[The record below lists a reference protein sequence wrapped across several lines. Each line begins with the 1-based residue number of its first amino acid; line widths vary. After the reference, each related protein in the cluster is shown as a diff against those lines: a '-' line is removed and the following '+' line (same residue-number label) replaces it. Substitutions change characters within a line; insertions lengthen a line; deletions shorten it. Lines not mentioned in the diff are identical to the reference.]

1 MATKQQTLFRFISLR
16 APELSKKEE
25 QTKRFVFHP
34 DNTTGVFFNAVKDK
48 PADQT
53 KWQAMEIASKSFD
66 AFKNVSEIERLNPD
80 FSAVSDWIALNRSQF
95 SVEDLSQKI
104 SKLNPFDSETEI
116 NLWDNF
122 FYQVVTQKSFYVKE
136 QLGQFL
142 VLQNLLK
149 EKQGNETLKELANA
163 KITLPVVLFAES
175 ETENTTKST
184 SKVSSEKPV
193 FDSRY
198 LLKSLQRTI
207 AQSSIDRNNTAVSEL
222 KVLQQNFKKEY
233 DRLFTNY
240 QAEYESEVKTAYSKA
255 TLVEKERID
264 CPTGCKEIY
273 YEYEN
278 LVLPDYNF
286 KAPIEIDSKKL
297 KSGLSEQSYYVVESL
312 SLLNSTTYD
321 EIIAGI
327 ENENLKEANI
337 LYSDQTDNNR
347 LITIGGMVFEKTS
360 SNDNPFLTNEQKP
373 YATTIN
379 ILSQE
384 PKKGEIIVAI
394 DLGFESKIASVSYEA
409 TLNTSNTVTGNSFTT
424 TANRT
429 IQNISLFP
437 DYGVELDKVES
448 LDLKLD
454 IILDDASTV
463 SFTNT
468 IPLTGNVTGIA
479 DLTERIAPIK
489 DVIIAPA
496 PTKFGIRR
504 LGIAD
509 YKKVVSEVCCYKA
522 AEVSHIENI
531 MAREFKNKTTTR
543 ERIEE
548 TTVTTENEQEIENL
562 TDTIST
568 DRFEMQSEIAKLI
581 QQQKETTAYANVHAS
596 YGPITLDT
604 GGTYANSTSKEESN
618 RQAVTQSKE
627 LTQRAMERIVSRF
640 KQEVVHKITESYKE
654 ENSHIFDNRNGE
666 HHVSGVYRYINAIY
680 KNQIFNYGKRLM
692 YEFMI
697 PQPSK
702 LYRFGMEIDG
712 VITNPTES
720 ETPVKPETPES
731 KGILSSASIQRYNY
745 GSFAAAYGASVEAPP
760 SEILVI
766 GKAYQGNGVNGA
778 HSKEFND
785 LKVPENYEVREISYE
800 YSHRRAGNNNLN
812 SHLIIGDRTFEI
824 NKDGSSSLGYPTKR
838 TGSFTYYYA
847 NDRYNYDTIPV
858 SVTGWDLGG
867 YSINVTVRLN
877 LTDEAFQNWQLK
889 TYEAIINAYK
899 ERLKEYYDKLNENQ
913 EESASFI
920 NGNPLFYRQIEQSIL
935 KKTCMAYLV
944 QENNLGQGY
953 YTGNNFINF
962 SILQTQQMDNYA
974 SLVKFMEQAFEWDIM
989 SYSLYPYYW
998 GKRADWKQ
1006 LFQSDDDDATFRSFM
1021 QAGMARVVVTVKP
1034 GFEDAVMYFMTT
1046 NKIWN
1051 GGQVPVIGDEL
1062 YLSIVD
1068 ELKEQEYT
1076 IEETWETV
1084 LPTSLVGLQKSG
1096 VAVDEEGLPCGNGCE
1111 EATNPLIPN
1120 DSELGVEQPATTN
1133 P

>member
-25 QTKRFVFHP
+25 QKKRFVFHP

-53 KWQAMEIASKSFD
+53 KWQAMEIASKSFG

-80 FSAVSDWIALNRSQF
+80 FSAVLDWIALNRSQF

-104 SKLNPFDSETEI
+104 SKLTPFDSETEI

-142 VLQNLLK
+142 VLQNLLQ
-149 EKQGNETLKELANA
+149 ENAGNEKLKELANA
-163 KITLPVVLFAES
+163 KITLPVVLFAEN
-175 ETENTTKST
+175 EIENATKST

-193 FDSRY
+193 FNSRY
-198 LLKSLQRTI
+198 LLKSLQKTI
-207 AQSSIDRNNTAVSEL
+207 AQSFVDRNNTTISEL
-222 KVLQQNFKKEY
+222 KVLQQKFKKEY
-233 DRLFTNY
+233 DRLFTSY
-240 QAEYESEVKTAYSKA
+240 QTEYESEVKTAYSKA

-286 KAPIEIDSKKL
+286 KAPVEIDSKKL
-297 KSGLSEQSYYVVESL
+297 KSDLSEQSYYVVESL
-312 SLLNSTTYD
+312 SLLDSSTYD
-321 EIIAGI
+321 EIISDI
-327 ENENLKEANI
+327 ESENRKKANI
-337 LYSDQTDNNR
+337 LYNDLTDNNR
-347 LITIGGMVFEKTS
+347 LITIGGMIFEKTTS
-360 SNDNPFLTNEQKP
+360 DNNPFLTNEQKP
-373 YATTIN
+373 YTTTVN
-379 ILSQE
+379 LLSQE

-394 DLGFESKIASVSYEA
+394 DLGFEGKIASVSYEA
-409 TLNTSNTVTGNSFTT
+409 TLNGSNTVAGNSFRA

-437 DYGVELDKVES
+437 DNGVELDRAES
-448 LDLKLD
+448 IDLEFD

-463 SFTNT
+463 YFANT

-479 DLTERIAPIK
+479 DLTERVSPIK

-562 TDTIST
+562 TDTTST

-640 KQEVVHKITESYKE
+640 RQEVVHKITESYKE

-702 LYRFGMEIDG
+702 LYHFGMETDG

-731 KGILSSASIQRYNY
+731 KGILSSTSIQRYNY
-745 GSFAAAYGASVEAPP
+745 RSFAAAYGASVEAPP
-760 SEILVI
+760 EETLVI
-766 GKAYQGNGVNGA
+766 GKAYQGQGVNGS

-785 LKVPENYEVREISYE
+785 LKVPDNYKAYKIE
-800 YSHRRAGNNNLN
+800 YRFSHRKSGNSNVYVN
-812 SHLIIGDRTFEI
+812 LIIS
-824 NKDGSSSLGYPTKR
+824 NKFIIASTSTIGHGSAGSTS
-838 TGSFTYYYA
+838 GSFYHYSSEGTSYT
-847 NDRYNYDTIPV
+847 NETIPV
-858 SVTGWDLGG
+858 SVIGWDLGA
-867 YSINVTVRLN
+867 YSLNVVVTVN

-889 TYEAIINAYK
+889 TYEAIISAYK
-899 ERLKEYYDKLNENQ
+899 ERLNEYYDKLNENQ
-913 EESASFI
+913 EEAASFI

-953 YTGNNFINF
+953 HMGDSFINF
-962 SILQTQQMDNYA
+962 SILQSQQMDNYA

-1006 LFQSDDDDATFRSFM
+1006 LFQSEDDDATFRSFM

-1034 GFEDAVMYFMTT
+1034 GFEDAVMYFMNT

-1120 DSELGVEQPATTN
+1120 DSELGIEQPVTTN

>member
-1 MATKQQTLFRFISLR
+1 MATRQQTLFRFISLR
-16 APELSKKEE
+16 DPELSKKKGRK
-25 QTKRFVFHP
+25 KRFVFHP
-34 DNTTGVFFNAVKDK
+34 DNITGVFFNAVKDK

-53 KWQAMEIASKSFD
+53 KWQAMEDASESFE
-66 AFKNVSEIERLNPD
+66 AFKDVSEIERLDPE
-80 FSAVSDWIALNRSQF
+80 FSAVSDWIALNRSTL
-95 SVEDLSQKI
+95 SVDELSQKT
-104 SKLNPFDSETEI
+104 SNLTAFDSATEI
-116 NLWDNF
+116 KLWDNF

-149 EKQGNETLKELANA
+149 EKEENETLKILANA
-163 KITLPVVLFAES
+163 KITLPIVLFNEN
-175 ETENTTKST
+175 ETKNVTKST
-184 SKVSSEKPV
+184 SKVSSDKPV
-193 FDSRY
+193 FDSHS
-198 LLKSLQRTI
+198 LLKSLQKTV
-207 AQSSIDRNNTAVSEL
+207 AQSSINRNKTAISEL
-222 KVLQQNFKKEY
+222 KVLQQKFKKEY
-233 DRLFTNY
+233 DRLFTSY
-240 QAEYESEVKTAYSKA
+240 QTEYESDVKIAYSNA

-273 YEYEN
+273 YEYED
-278 LVLPDYNF
+278 LVLPDYKF
-286 KAPIEIDSKKL
+286 KAPVEIDSKKL
-297 KSGLSEQSYYVVESL
+297 KDDLSEQSYYIVESL
-312 SLLNSTTYD
+312 SLLDSSTYD
-321 EIIAGI
+321 EIITGI
-327 ENENLKEANI
+327 ENENLKNANTA
-337 LYSDQTDNNR
+337 YDDQTNNSR
-347 LITIGGMVFEKTS
+347 LISIGGMVFEKITTG
-360 SNDNPFLTNEQKP
+360 NNPFLTNKQKP
-373 YATTIN
+373 YASTVNFI
-379 ILSQE
+379 SQD
-384 PKKGEIIVAI
+384 PKKGEIIIAI
-394 DLGFESKIASVSYEA
+394 DLGFEGKIVSVSYEA
-409 TLNTSNTVTGNSFTT
+409 TLDTSNTVKSNAFSATT
-424 TANRT
+424 YRT
-429 IQNISLFP
+429 IHNVSLFP
-437 DYGVELDKVES
+437 DSGVELGRAET

-463 SFTNT
+463 SLTNT
-468 IPLTGNVTGIA
+468 ISLTGNITGIA
-479 DLTERIAPIK
+479 DLTERAAPIK
-489 DVIIAPA
+489 DVIIAHA

-548 TTVTTENEQEIENL
+548 TTVTTESEREIENL
-562 TDTIST
+562 TDTTST

-581 QQQKETTAYANVHAS
+581 QQQKETTAYVNVHAS
-596 YGPITLDT
+596 YGPITIDT
-604 GGTYANSTSKEESN
+604 GGTYANNTSKQESN

-627 LTQRAMERIVSRF
+627 LTQRAMERIVSKFR
-640 KQEVVHKITESYKE
+640 QEVVHKITESYKE
-654 ENSHIFDNRNGE
+654 ENSHIFDNRNGKY
-666 HHVSGVYRYINAIY
+666 HVSGVYRYINAIY

-702 LYRFGMEIDG
+702 LYRFGMESNG
-712 VITNPTES
+712 VVTNPTES
-720 ETPVKPETPES
+720 EMPVKPESPES
-731 KGILSSASIQRYNY
+731 KEILSSASIQRYNY
-745 GSFAAAYGASVEAPP
+745 RFFAATYGASVEAPP
-760 SEILVI
+760 SEVLVM

-785 LKVPENYEVREISYE
+785 LKVPENYEVREIYYE

-812 SHLIIGDRTFEI
+812 SHLMIGDRIFEI
-824 NKDGSSSLGYPTKR
+824 FKDGSASVGYPTKR
-838 TGSFTYYYA
+838 TGSLTYYYA
-847 NDRYNYDTIPV
+847 NDRYNSDTIPV

-867 YSINVTVRLN
+867 YSINITVRLQ
-877 LTDEAFQNWQLK
+877 LTEEAFQSWQLK

-899 ERLKEYYDKLNENQ
+899 ERLKEYYDKINENQ
-913 EESASFI
+913 EETTSFI

-944 QENNLGQGY
+944 QENNLGKGY
-953 YTGNNFINF
+953 YMGNNFKDFFIIQN
-962 SILQTQQMDNYA
+962 QPMDNYA
-974 SLVKFMEQAFEWDIM
+974 SLVKFMEQAFEWNIM

-998 GKRADWKQ
+998 GERTDWKQ
-1006 LFQSDDDDATFRSFM
+1006 LFQSEDDDATFRSFM

-1034 GFEDAVMYFMTT
+1034 GFEDAVMYFMNT

-1076 IEETWETV
+1076 VEETWETV
-1084 LPTSLVGLQKSG
+1084 LPTSLVGIQKSG

-1111 EATNPLIPN
+1111 EEINPMVPN
-1120 DSELGVEQPATTN
+1120 NHKLGVESVNNN